1 MNKLLFFIIFTVSVL
16 AKSQEEAT
24 APIVNP
30 QEVNTGIQAIQ
41 EMPMLGERDPF
52 EKPKYIQEL
61 EAEAAKAGVINPNE
75 NAEDSMV
82 EAIRR
87 YSLSDY
93 SPVAIIWDVKNPKV
107 MIADKNGTMHLLRRN
122 YRIGNKEG
130 IITAIN
136 EGEIVV
142 TERGIPRVLGIRN
155 ATQNG
160 GAGNGD

>member
-1 MNKLLFFIIFTVSVL
+1 MNKLIYLTILTLSFL
-16 AKSQEEAT
+16 ADAQESG
-24 APIVNP
+24 PIVNP
-30 QEVNTGIQAIQ
+30 EEVNVGIQAIQ
-41 EMPMLGERDPF
+41 EAPLLGERDPF

-61 EAEAAKAGVINPNE
+61 EAEAAKAGVIDPNE
-75 NAEDSMV
+75 NAEDGMV

-87 YSLSDY
+87 YSLGEY
-93 SPVAIIWDVKNPKV
+93 RPVAIIWDVKDPKV
-107 MIADKNGTMHLLRRN
+107 MITDKTGTMHLLRKN

-160 GAGNGD
+160 GNRNED